1 MLKKLWFHF
10 VYQFLFILS
19 VSYVAETKIK
29 EFEDR
34 ISKLENNQPKSVIYS
49 GFSIPCITTTNYYTL
64 VACSSNLVEEQ
75 K

>member
-1 MLKKLWFHF
+1 MKKIAVLF

>member
-1 MLKKLWFHF
+1 MKKIASLFMF
-10 VYQFLFILS
+10 YSLFIWFVFYL
-19 VSYVAETKIK
+19 VGIKIK
-29 EFEDR
+29 EFDDR
-34 ISKLENNQPKSVIYS
+34 ISKLENNQPKSVIYT